1 MPYTFTQVATI
12 PQGSAF
18 GPWLPMGSFVAQ
30 GFINGAI
37 GPYNNAAIWTCALN
51 QLDTGGW
58 SQAGIADTL
67 ATESA
72 AAAVR
77 HVDGYGL
84 WNTEER
90 GAIYKEL
97 STGGIIR
104 VFDGWAR
111 GTGLGM
117 ARRGSEYLACSN
129 EDIGTFNR
137 QHLMAWDGSG
147 FSDVATFEEEFFAT
161 GLYASPSGAE
171 WYIPG
176 CRMSPS
182 GSISQ
187 GQPQLWVL
195 RADYTIRVRA
205 VVQAEP
211 GYLWR
216 GCFLPDGRFIVSHRN
231 GGTVYAYTEGSDVLS
246 QVWVSGSTR
255 IDRIEPLFGKIW
267 YPCNNGT
274 LYTSDLAATTW
285 TLEWSHPTGLG
296 LRSIGQHPGS
306 NYITVWANSGD
317 DYSEAWI

>member
-104 VFDGWAR
+104 VFDGWSG

-117 ARRGSEYLACSN
+117 ATQGGVYLACSN
-129 EDIGTFNR
+129 EDIGTFNK
-137 QHLMAWDGSG
+137 QHLMTWDGSS
-147 FSDVATFEEEFFAT
+147 FLDAATFEEEFFAA
-161 GLYASPSGAE
+161 G
-171 WYIPG
+171 
-176 CRMSPS
+176 
-182 GSISQ
+182 
-187 GQPQLWVL
+187 
-195 RADYTIRVRA
+195 
-205 VVQAEP
+205 
-211 GYLWR
+211 
-216 GCFLPDGRFIVSHRN
+216 F
-231 GGTVYAYTEGSDVLS
+231 
-246 QVWVSGSTR
+246 
-255 IDRIEPLFGKIW
+255 
-267 YPCNNGT
+267 
-274 LYTSDLAATTW
+274 
-285 TLEWSHPTGLG
+285 
-296 LRSIGQHPGS
+296 
-306 NYITVWANSGD
+306 
-317 DYSEAWI
+317 